1 MTVQEK
7 VEVLVMYYRLR
18 SAVAVA
24 TISRSM
30 NPVWDYCRKKKGKLM
45 RPSLQLYQQVQKNLP
60 LFSEQCFLTLTENVA
75 KKKKSTFCVDA
86 VLLIRKAYP

>member
-1 MTVQEK
+1 M
-7 VEVLVMYYRLR
+7 
-18 SAVAVA
+18 AVAI
-24 TISRSM
+24 ISRSV

-45 RPSLQLYQQVQKNLP
+45 RPLQLYQLYQQVQKNLP

-86 VLLIRKAYP
+86 VLL